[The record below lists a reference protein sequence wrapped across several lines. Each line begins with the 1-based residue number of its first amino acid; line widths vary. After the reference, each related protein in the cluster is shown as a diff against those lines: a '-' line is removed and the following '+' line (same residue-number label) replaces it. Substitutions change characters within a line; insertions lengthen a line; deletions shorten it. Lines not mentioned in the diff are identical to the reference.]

1 MKTPLYCLFI
11 SLCSIG
17 LHAQNTLS
25 GNLSGWEPANAQI
38 LTGMNAP
45 IQIGTIAENG
55 AFTIELTKDFVEKTL
70 QGIDGFNENSDD
82 WKAGISN
89 VGKAFSCNSE
99 TVEIV
104 NSEEPV
110 INVANFGNYGLG
122 NIDERKMYGSFMM
135 VNNQEFGSAFKAF
148 GKYETKKGYYL
159 DWYYFEN
166 AASVNGEC
174 SMESYALNQEES
186 YMAKNIYE
194 LNFKPGWN
202 IVKYEVVEVFE
213 DRDGKTYESVALWKT
228 LDELPAD
235 VQYIY
240 FAK

>member
-1 MKTPLYCLFI
+1 MKTKLYFLLI
-11 SLCSIG
+11 SLCAVA
-17 LHAQNTLS
+17 LHAQNTLT
-25 GNLSGWEPANAQI
+25 GNLSGWEPANAEI

-82 WKAGISN
+82 WKASISN
-89 VGKAFSCNSE
+89 VEKAFSCSSDNM
-99 TVEIV
+99 EIV
-104 NSEEPV
+104 NGEEPV
-110 INVANFGNYGLG
+110 INVANFGNFGLG
-122 NIDERKMYGSFMM
+122 NIAERKMYGSFMIA
-135 VNNQEFGSAFKAF
+135 NNQEFASALNAF
-148 GKYETKKGYYL
+148 GQYETKKGYYL

-166 AASVNGEC
+166 AAAVNGEC

-194 LNFKPGWN
+194 LDFKPGWN
-202 IVKYEVVEVFE
+202 IVKYEVLELFE
-213 DRDGKTYESVALWKT
+213 DRDGKTYASMALWKT
-228 LDELPAD
+228 LDELPSD